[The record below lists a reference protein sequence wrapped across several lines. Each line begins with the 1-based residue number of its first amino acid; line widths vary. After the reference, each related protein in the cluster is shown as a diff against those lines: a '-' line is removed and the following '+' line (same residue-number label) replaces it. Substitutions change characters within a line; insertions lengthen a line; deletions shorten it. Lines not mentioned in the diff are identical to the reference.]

1 MKPSTQMFLV
11 ALSTALLTT
20 GANLWLG
27 GGDAWASPKNT
38 EQSRTSNQEHEI
50 VHTPKSKSA
59 KLQYYVVQQ
68 NVSGPQWGEAGTRGG
83 ATAFCKD
90 ADDIPISGSCASQQ
104 GLVAS
109 SRHINWTVDDVK
121 AGFQCQFYLPAS
133 GSLQGEAAEIV
144 CQTF

>member
-1 MKPSTQMFLV
+1 MTAYYFLRV
-11 ALSTALLTT
+11 I
-20 GANLWLG
+20 
-27 GGDAWASPKNT
+27 
-38 EQSRTSNQEHEI
+38 QR
-50 VHTPKSKSA
+50 
-59 KLQYYVVQQ
+59 
-68 NVSGPQWGEAGTRGG
+68 RR
-83 ATAFCKD
+83 
-90 ADDIPISGSCASQQ
+90 SQQ